1 MQTFKYIFIAIALLC
16 NGMAT
21 VAAQTYGNKALD
33 EAQSACSE
41 RPTLKTNAMM
51 IGVGATNLLD
61 TYLSPEKYRGL
72 DVRFLSHTRREKDST
87 VWINQFQHEGNVA
100 YADNRS
106 GNGGEMA
113 GGYTFRYSLL
123 RKWKVSLWGHP
134 LQLIAGGTA
143 AGNIGII

>member
-21 VAAQTYGNKALD
+21 VAAQTYGDYASD
-33 EAQSACSE
+33 EALSARSE

-72 DVRFLSHTRREKDST
+72 DVRFLSHTRR
-87 VWINQFQHEGNVA
+87 V
-100 YADNRS
+100 
-106 GNGGEMA
+106 
-113 GGYTFRYSLL
+113 
-123 RKWKVSLWGHP
+123 
-134 LQLIAGGTA
+134 TA
-143 AGNIGII
+143 L